1 MNRHFSVPY
10 LVHPE
15 VMLFKLCEQNIW
27 FYPLTYMLIPVLL
40 VQCISYI
47 SSFSKF
53 RSTILRLL
61 SSVRIVI
68 DITGTSVENWQGN
81 QLSVTQL
88 DPLTC
93 SWGHSSTFF
102 FVHLNVLWTIVTFF
116 IAITTAGAT
125 EEAFEEGKLL
135 SGKKSGVV
143 AMCHPRLYWFP
154 LMSMTVIIL
163 MMMMNNLTE
172 DGIGATQC

>member
-102 FVHLNVLWTIVTFF
+102 FVHLNVLCTIVTFF

-125 EEAFEEGKLL
+125 EEAFEEG
-135 SGKKSGVV
+135 KSGVV

>member
-102 FVHLNVLWTIVTFF
+102 FVHDCNIFHCNYYGGSNGGGVRGRQAAFWKKIWSCGNVPSK
-116 IAITTAGAT
+116 A
-125 EEAFEEGKLL
+125 LL
-135 SGKKSGVV
+135 VSFNVDDSD
-143 AMCHPRLYWFP
+143 HPDDDD
-154 LMSMTVIIL
+154 
-163 MMMMNNLTE
+163 E
-172 DGIGATQC
+172 

>member
-1 MNRHFSVPY
+1 
-10 LVHPE
+10 
-15 VMLFKLCEQNIW
+15 LC
-27 FYPLTYMLIPVLL
+27 
-40 VQCISYI
+40 
-47 SSFSKF
+47 
-53 RSTILRLL
+53 
-61 SSVRIVI
+61 
-68 DITGTSVENWQGN
+68 
-81 QLSVTQL
+81 
-88 DPLTC
+88 
-93 SWGHSSTFF
+93 
-102 FVHLNVLWTIVTFF
+102 TIVTFF